1 MEFSF
6 WGLPLSSS
14 SSFLEYSDYV
24 SGLKFVFEL
33 LCRIMEIQKKK
44 TGIFCIWSCFPG
56 VYVLKS
62 EYLLFESN
70 LS

>member
-44 TGIFCIWSCFPG
+44 NWHLLHLELFSRG
-56 VYVLKS
+56 VCT
-62 EYLLFESN
+62 EI
-70 LS
+70 

>member
-44 TGIFCIWSCFPG
+44 LASFAFGAVFQGCM
-56 VYVLKS
+56 Y
-62 EYLLFESN
+62 
-70 LS
+70 